1 LSIYC
6 FQGKCKIT
14 KKEGKKW
21 KFDHQPP
28 EVIDWGTWREGEV
41 WKVEVGMRPP
51 AHRGGAYA
59 PEGRR
64 NKKRWRERGNFETGR
79 G

>member
-28 EVIDWGTWREGEV
+28 EVIEWGTWREGEV
-41 WKVEVGMRPP
+41 WKVEVGMRK
-51 AHRGGAYA
+51 AG
-59 PEGRR
+59 E
-64 NKKRWRERGNFETGR
+64 KKMEREREL
-79 G
+79 